1 MNKVNKWLIFLNIVT
16 CMIGLILIKHIVVN
30 EKQHR
35 QTVYEL
41 KTEVREREFDLE
53 MATMRIEWLNKEEAE

>member
-1 MNKVNKWLIFLNIVT
+1 
-16 CMIGLILIKHIVVN
+16 MIGLILIKHIVVN